1 MVRRTTEK
9 KVHRSTREDRMS
21 TDYRATFRDLTLM
34 VASSITIIG
43 TTAIAASLPK
53 MSDAF
58 ASTSH
63 GHFLV
68 KVSLTLP
75 ALTAGLCAVPMGMIT
90 DRWGRKQLFV
100 VALIL
105 YSTAGSAGFFLNSL
119 YAILVSRL
127 LLGVA
132 VSAVATC
139 VTTLIADYTKN
150 IGRAMGRQSLF
161 MALGNVVFVFLGGLL
176 ASHDWRWPFLIYTI
190 GFLLL
195 PGVLLLISGRRS
207 EAISAQPRV
216 SKSAERIPL
225 GAVVFIYLLL
235 FVNMVAYFM
244 VPVYLP
250 FYLAAF
256 SNGNSVRAGALLS
269 VVGLAWAASSTQY
282 KRLAQRLPFDRIMV
296 ITFSLLGGSYVLL
309 GIASTY
315 PVVVLA
321 LILTGAGLGSAIPN
335 LNAWLLALTPP
346 NVKGRVIGTMVFVTF
361 LGQFI
366 SPVSTQPLTSA
377 LGIAE
382 SYLSAGFVMLAIALG
397 TGLYLTA
404 RARQATR
411 YSSADRA
418 APLQPLATPPREG
431 KP

>member
-9 KVHRSTREDRMS
+9 KVHRSTREDRMF

-132 VSAVATC
+132 VSAVATWC
-139 VTTLIADYTKN
+139 HHTH
-150 IGRAMGRQSLF
+150 R
-161 MALGNVVFVFLGGLL
+161 GL
-176 ASHDWRWPFLIYTI
+176 HQ
-190 GFLLL
+190 
-195 PGVLLLISGRRS
+195 
-207 EAISAQPRV
+207 EH
-216 SKSAERIPL
+216 
-225 GAVVFIYLLL
+225 
-235 FVNMVAYFM
+235 
-244 VPVYLP
+244 
-250 FYLAAF
+250 
-256 SNGNSVRAGALLS
+256 
-269 VVGLAWAASSTQY
+269 
-282 KRLAQRLPFDRIMV
+282 
-296 ITFSLLGGSYVLL
+296 
-309 GIASTY
+309 
-315 PVVVLA
+315 
-321 LILTGAGLGSAIPN
+321 
-335 LNAWLLALTPP
+335 
-346 NVKGRVIGTMVFVTF
+346 
-361 LGQFI
+361 
-366 SPVSTQPLTSA
+366 
-377 LGIAE
+377 
-382 SYLSAGFVMLAIALG
+382 
-397 TGLYLTA
+397 
-404 RARQATR
+404 RARHGTAV
-411 YSSADRA
+411 A
-418 APLQPLATPPREG
+418 LHGPRQCRLCIPRRTAG
-431 KP
+431 VA